1 MIDVTASA
9 AGASG
14 PLVVAASAADP
25 LILAELGA
33 IILGLALM
41 ARVASKLGITPI
53 PLYLIG
59 GLLFGEGGLA
69 PLDLSGDFIALASE
83 IGVVLLL
90 LTLGLEYT
98 ADELVR
104 TLKTGLAP
112 GLVDL
117 VLNFTP
123 GFVVGLALGWG
134 PVTAILLGGVTYIS
148 SSGVVAKLLEDLGRT
163 GNRETPAI
171 LGILVMED
179 LAMAAFLPIVAV
191 LLTPGPVSTAALG
204 LAVALSTVVVILY
217 VAVRHGERLSNLASS
232 QSDEGLLL
240 TVLGAT
246 LLVAG
251 IAQQLQV
258 SSAVGAFL
266 VGIAVSG
273 PVSERATRLV
283 RPLRDLFAATFF
295 LFFGLQVDP
304 SSLPK
309 ALPVAAGLA
318 VITTVTK
325 ILTGRYAAARLGTGT
340 AARNRAGAALIARGE
355 FSIVLAGLGVAA
367 GVRGEI
373 GATAAAY
380 VLLLAVFGPLLAKFW
395 PRPPRPVETPPPPPK
410 VLQV

>member
-1 MIDVTASA
+1 MSPSLSLDRSWSSVLAAS
-9 AGASG
+9 SG
-14 PLVVAASAADP
+14 DPLV
-25 LILAELGA
+25 LAELGA
-33 IILGLALM
+33 IILGLAVL
-41 ARVASKLGITPI
+41 ARIAARLGITPI

-69 PLDLSGDFIALASE
+69 PLDLSADFIGLASE

-104 TLKTGLAP
+104 TLRTGFAP

-117 VLNFTP
+117 GLNFTP
-123 GFVVGLALGWG
+123 GLVAGLALGWG

-148 SSGVVAKLLEDLGRT
+148 SSGVIAKLLEDLGRT

-191 LLTPGPVSTAALG
+191 LLTPGPLSTAALG
-204 LAVALSTVVVILY
+204 LAIALATVVVILY
-217 VAVRHGERLSNLASS
+217 IAVRHGGRLSRMAAS

-251 IAQQLQV
+251 LAQQLQV

-304 SSLPK
+304 SSLPG
-309 ALPVAAGLA
+309 ALPLALALA
-318 VITTVTK
+318 VVSAATK
-325 ILTGRYAAARLGTGT
+325 IVTGRYAAARIGTG
-340 AARNRAGAALIARGE
+340 AAGRNRAGAALVARGE

-367 GVRGEI
+367 GVDGEL

-380 VLLLAVFGPLLAKFW
+380 VLLLAVAGPLLAKFW
-395 PRPPRPVETPPPPPK
+395 PRPPRASAIADLVST
-410 VLQV
+410 